1 MKESTYIKYTRE
13 LHTNPQYKS
22 LSYQYRHIFVTI
34 LVYMAFRPVRMNDH
48 GKMIDLL
55 PGQMMTTLKEIVR
68 LCDEEDIDKSKVQRA
83 LILFEKIGLTRQET
97 IHTKTVVTITESSIC
112 RSLNYPIDTRFD
124 TGSIQENSKIA
135 RIEKFQDENDE
146 NELEN
151 RYNEKEIIEKEESI
165 NNLNE
170 EKCQKSIQDS
180 IQDLQPLSD
189 SDSKPYREEKEM
201 SDTEIDKGSIQDRYK
216 IDTQKKNY
224 NNYKKTTTT
233 KEEKK
238 DVVVFYD
245 CLKEN
250 KDLSNDEKEVL
261 MKFDEKRVKQA
272 LNFSTIEKPKTT
284 LIQMLVWHCSQKVAP
299 ISNARRY
306 TDQQRMAI
314 EFNGY
319 LFSCGQELIAK
330 ENETLIPEGYMLI
343 PLHGRPVTISLNNA
357 AIELKKDFDQSRH
370 EQRTRK
376 FG

>member
-1 MKESTYIKYTRE
+1 MKEDTYIKYTRD
-13 LHTNPQYKS
+13 LHTNPVFKS
-22 LSYQYRHIFVTI
+22 LPYQYRHIFITL
-34 LVYMAFRPVRMNDH
+34 LVHMAFRPVRMNDH
-48 GKMIDLL
+48 GVMIDIL
-55 PGQMMTTLKEIVR
+55 PGQLMVTFKEIVR

-83 LILFEKIGLTRQET
+83 LILFEKTGLTRQET
-97 IHTKTVVTITESSIC
+97 IHRKTVITVTEPSIC

-124 TGSIQENSKIA
+124 TRSIQQNAKIEAIEDFQVQNEPEMIEN
-135 RIEKFQDENDE
+135 N
-146 NELEN
+146 
-151 RYNEKEIIEKEESI
+151 KEIIEIQESI

-189 SDSKPYREEKEM
+189 SYSKTYIEEKEM
-201 SDTEIDKGSIQDRYK
+201 SEAENDTRSIQDRYK

-224 NNYKKTTTT
+224 NNYNKTTTT
-233 KEEKK
+233 KEEK

-261 MKFDEKRVKQA
+261 MKFDEKRVKLA
-272 LNFSTIEKPKTT
+272 LNFSTLEKPKTT

-330 ENETLIPEGYMLI
+330 ENEALIPDGYMLI

-357 AIELKKDFDQSRH
+357 TIELKKDFDQSRY